1 MHKFVS
7 KSNKFITGVK
17 AFAFGFGLN
26 DDALTFNLFA
36 LVVVGDIGAGL
47 ALAVAAVVAE
57 IVMPFTPFVPKTVG
71 MDTCLALPLKGGI
84 DWICIG
90 IFLTAESD
98 LDAVGPAPG
107 F

>member
-36 LVVVGDIGAGL
+36 LLVVGDIGAGL
-47 ALAVAAVVAE
+47 ALVGAAVVTDIAE
-57 IVMPFTPFVPKTVG
+57 PFTPFVAETV
-71 MDTCLALPLKGGI
+71 
-84 DWICIG
+84 
-90 IFLTAESD
+90 
-98 LDAVGPAPG
+98 
-107 F
+107 